1 MSIMFE
7 FLTSLR
13 VDVVSSLIFCVLS
26 SLSCVL
32 SHFLGC
38 PLPAGV
44 GGVRHMGCRLPRLTH
59 HDTSY
64 NVWEDFQTQTNVLP
78 YITGRTESI
87 FHHRCKASLVA
98 IWWWS
103 WLARHNGAF
112 SAGKRNSLKM
122 TSKTKPRKMK
132 SRKINNLIVWIRMR
146 WGNQLMAV
154 QMSWMIEQWIAT
166 ILKSARKHP

>member
-1 MSIMFE
+1 MSIMLE
-7 FLTSLR
+7 RVTSLR

-44 GGVRHMGCRLPRLTH
+44 GWVRHMGCCLPRLTH

-98 IWWWS
+98 MVMMVRMPRRIFDLIRLLLRLPHRGH
-103 WLARHNGAF
+103 WLSRLGQPIVVAGITSTSSLPGA
-112 SAGKRNSLKM
+112 
-122 TSKTKPRKMK
+122 
-132 SRKINNLIVWIRMR
+132 
-146 WGNQLMAV
+146 
-154 QMSWMIEQWIAT
+154 
-166 ILKSARKHP
+166 

>member
-1 MSIMFE
+1 MSRNPSFFSWVPFYFSCLVQCTLISVSFLFVTHSQAGSTSPMSIMLE
-7 FLTSLR
+7 RVTSLR

-44 GGVRHMGCRLPRLTH
+44 VGVRHMGCRLPRLTH

-78 YITGRTESI
+78 NITWRTESR
-87 FHHRCKASLVA
+87 FHHRCKASL
-98 IWWWS
+98 W
-103 WLARHNGAF
+103 
-112 SAGKRNSLKM
+112 
-122 TSKTKPRKMK
+122 
-132 SRKINNLIVWIRMR
+132 
-146 WGNQLMAV
+146 
-154 QMSWMIEQWIAT
+154 
-166 ILKSARKHP
+166 